1 MFENYFKNLIQHC
14 RAKRA
19 AFSVWVEKFIKI
31 PKMFYF
37 GDFWKSEASNQTVLP
52 VRLPVDKTK
61 LMKNAKIEKFRCDI
75 LSDFQTLWLGAILS
89 GAVWDD
95 DIQTFPM
102 ELERNGDYFI
112 GYTYK
117 VWAPGLSLNAP
128 MGGTRTQY
136 QRAGG
141 HFSHFSHWVTCNA
154 KKYGSIEAAK
164 NVLYQET
171 RDNFL
176 QFLDGWKEVKSGSQN
191 KPFMYWWGPTNTH
204 R

>member
-1 MFENYFKNLIQHC
+1 MVLGLKEGLVECATVCVKSVVILRYF
-14 RAKRA
+14 
-19 AFSVWVEKFIKI
+19 W
-31 PKMFYF
+31 
-37 GDFWKSEASNQTVLP
+37 QTG
-52 VRLPVDKTK
+52 
-61 LMKNAKIEKFRCDI
+61 
-75 LSDFQTLWLGAILS
+75 LGAILS
-89 GAVWDD
+89 GALWDD
-95 DIQTFPM
+95 DIQTFPI

-176 QFLDGWKEVKSGSQN
+176 QFLDGWKEVKETSFQTSKILYFSLKKG
-191 KPFMYWWGPTNTH
+191 F
-204 R
+204 

>member
-1 MFENYFKNLIQHC
+1 M
-14 RAKRA
+14 
-19 AFSVWVEKFIKI
+19 
-31 PKMFYF
+31 
-37 GDFWKSEASNQTVLP
+37 
-52 VRLPVDKTK
+52 
-61 LMKNAKIEKFRCDI
+61 
-75 LSDFQTLWLGAILS
+75 S
-89 GAVWDD
+89 GALWDD
-95 DIQTFPM
+95 DIQTFPI

-176 QFLDGWKEVKSGSQN
+176 QFLDGWKEVKDKEVCNGGVACSLLKLGSLEKTVTASPFHSGLH
-191 KPFMYWWGPTNTH
+191 PDTICL
-204 R
+204 